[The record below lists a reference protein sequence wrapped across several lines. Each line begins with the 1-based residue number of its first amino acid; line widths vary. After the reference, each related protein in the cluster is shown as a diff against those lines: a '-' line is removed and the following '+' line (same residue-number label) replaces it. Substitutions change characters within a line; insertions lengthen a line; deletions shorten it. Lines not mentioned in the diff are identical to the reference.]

1 MDRTVTE
8 DRHPLRALWLG
19 CGSCMS
25 LLWRVFPSL
34 QSEHPPPQLQSGRDL
49 ATSSPRPVLSQL
61 LPTTLRR
68 ITVGWVPHALGCLLS
83 YGRAGGRVSPVGP
96 LVSGSAAENGDKGF
110 SQVSVRRQGWT
121 GCSRDKRH
129 NRSHCVG
136 PKKRQSPDLDP
147 GSWGLLG
154 PSFGGHKPCSADF
167 STYRSDSDE
176 SLGTHWSVEL
186 SSRSDSHCPLEVRAA
201 VITQGSPHK
210 VGL

>member
-1 MDRTVTE
+1 MGPTCS
-8 DRHPLRALWLG
+8 WLP
-19 CGSCMS
+19 S
-25 LLWRVFPSL
+25 LLW
-34 QSEHPPPQLQSGRDL
+34 
-49 ATSSPRPVLSQL
+49 T
-61 LPTTLRR
+61 
-68 ITVGWVPHALGCLLS
+68 
-83 YGRAGGRVSPVGP
+83 GGRVSPVGP

-121 GCSRDKRH
+121 GCSRHKRH

-136 PKKRQSPDLDP
+136 PKKRQSLDLDP

-167 STYRSDSDE
+167 STYRSPRSDSDE
-176 SLGTHWSVEL
+176 SLGSHWSVEL